1 MAKLDQ
7 QRFDVEMELQQ
18 LTNQQIPQIEVKGM
32 KDEKSPQP
40 KVAKTKAVQN
50 KKVYDLES
58 LTSTPAGSKTVK
70 DKKPQVQA
78 QLSMDKNSSAVKF
91 FKQKSVV

>member
-18 LTNQQIPQIEVKGM
+18 LQNQSPQIEVKGM
-32 KDEKSPQP
+32 KQEKSDQP
-40 KVAKTKAVQN
+40 KVAKIKPVQY

-58 LTSTPAGSKTVK
+58 LTSSPSGSKTVK
-70 DKKPQVQA
+70 QKKPPVQS
-78 QLSMDKNSSAVKF
+78 QLSMDKNSQAVKF
-91 FKQKSVV
+91 VKQKSVV